1 MHKAYTKSMMKK
13 TPFQFLKAY
22 KEIVDDF
29 LICAERGELRVQ
41 KGWARLSVSVPAAQ
55 VRRERFADKCA
66 ALVSF
71 DYEPE
76 MLESLKSY
84 IEDANLLYVFVRNH
98 TLIVRPDRIEYE
110 FDRGNVTVI
119 KPKQAEEVI
128 REGQWRDYRLFQ

>member
-1 MHKAYTKSMMKK
+1 MHNAYTKSMMKK
-13 TPFQFLKAY
+13 NPLQFLMAY
-22 KEIVDDF
+22 KELVDDF
-29 LICAERGELRVQ
+29 LFCTAEGGLRVQ
-41 KGWARLSVSVPAAQ
+41 KGWANLTVSVPAAQ
-55 VRRERFADKCA
+55 VGLERFADKCA

-71 DYEPE
+71 NYNHE
-76 MLESLKSY
+76 MLESLKPY
-84 IEDANLLYVFVRNH
+84 IEDSNLLYVFVGHH

>member
-1 MHKAYTKSMMKK
+1 MHKAYTKSMMNR

-55 VRRERFADKCA
+55 VGMERFSDKCA

-71 DYEPE
+71 NYNHE
-76 MLESLKSY
+76 MLESLKPY
-84 IEDANLLYVFVRNH
+84 IEDSNLLYVFVGHH

-110 FDRGNVTVI
+110 FDHGNVTII
-119 KPKQAEEVI
+119 KLKQAEEVLKD
-128 REGQWRDYRLFQ
+128 GQWQNYRLFQ

>member
-1 MHKAYTKSMMKK
+1 MHKAYTNSMMKR

-55 VRRERFADKCA
+55 VGLEHFDDKCA
-66 ALVSF
+66 ALASF
-71 DYEPE
+71 NYDHK
-76 MLESLKSY
+76 MLESLKPY
-84 IEDANLLYVFVRNH
+84 IEDANLLYVFVKNH

-110 FDRGNVTVI
+110 FDRGNITVI
-119 KPKQAEEVI
+119 KPKQAKEVL
-128 REGQWRDYRLFQ
+128 RDGQWRDYRLFE